1 MSEWGMLCVCVCVCT
16 YLRTSI
22 HYFSIL
28 GPEAGY
34 QSLSSQVILV
44 FRLSS
49 VLWC

>member
-1 MSEWGMLCVCVCVCT
+1 MSEWGMLCVCVCV
-16 YLRTSI
+16 YLSSYFI